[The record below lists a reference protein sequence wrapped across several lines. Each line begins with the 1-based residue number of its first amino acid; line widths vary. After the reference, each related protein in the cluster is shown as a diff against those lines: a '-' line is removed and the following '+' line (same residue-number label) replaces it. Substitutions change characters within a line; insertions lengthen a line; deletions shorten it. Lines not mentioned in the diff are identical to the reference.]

1 MMAKAR
7 TIYVYKTSKR
17 FVDAMAAQKPVAGIL
32 IENGSGNVAT
42 LDFFASFERQETVWV
57 GQRFHLM
64 ILWERM

>member
-42 LDFFASFERQETVWV
+42 LDFFLHRPNGKRQF
-57 GQRFHLM
+57 GMGKDF
-64 ILWERM
+64 I